1 MANKLSRRVT
11 LTMTLEEADFVFL
24 ALAGKVSD
32 LKEDIDVG
40 DRIPESDICVAAAQK
55 ARERLPMAEAL
66 VGRVLRAYMNANLG
80 IHQEG
85 GRDSG

>member
-1 MANKLSRRVT
+1 MAKKSTGTVT
-11 LTMTLEEADFVFL
+11 LSMTLEEADFVFL
-24 ALAGKVSD
+24 TLAGKVSD

-66 VGRVLRAYMNANLG
+66 VSRVLRASVNANLG
-80 IHQEG
+80 IHQGG